1 MLIILQL
8 LDLVKKAQNGDEASL
23 QAILKNFEGFMYK
36 TASSIYINGYEIEDL
51 IQIEAIALINAVFKY
66 NCGYKNAFTTYA
78 ATAIKNAAFNELRSY
93 LNKKNGEKFEFSLNN
108 TIDEDTEFMDMLL
121 SDDNVEEDIL
131 LKEEVKTLRKALK
144 SLPDNFREII
154 CWHYF
159 KEKSL
164 KEYAEF
170 KNIKYSAAKKRH
182 ERALE
187 KLQQIIIA
195 ISK

>member
-8 LDLVKKAQNGDEASL
+8 LDLVKKAQDRDEASL
-23 QAILKNFEGFMYK
+23 QAIIKNFEGFMYK
-36 TASSIYINGYEIEDL
+36 TASSIYINGYEVEDL
-51 IQIEAIALINAVFKY
+51 LQIEATALINAIFKY
-66 NCGYKNAFTTYA
+66 NCEYTNAFTTYA
-78 ATAIKNAAFNELRSY
+78 TTAIKNALNNELRSY
-93 LNKKNGEKFEFSLNN
+93 LNKRNGEKFEFSLNN
-108 TIDEDTEFMDMLL
+108 TMDEDTEFMDMLL

-131 LKEEVKTLRKALK
+131 LKEDIRTLRKALK

-170 KNIKYSAAKKRH
+170 KNIKYSTAKKRH
-182 ERALE
+182 ARALK
-187 KLQQIIIA
+187 KLKEIIIT

>member
-1 MLIILQL
+1 MK
-8 LDLVKKAQNGDEASL
+8 DKKE
-23 QAILKNFEGFMYK
+23 
-36 TASSIYINGYEIEDL
+36 
-51 IQIEAIALINAVFKY
+51 
-66 NCGYKNAFTTYA
+66 
-78 ATAIKNAAFNELRSY
+78 R
-93 LNKKNGEKFEFSLNN
+93 
-108 TIDEDTEFMDMLL
+108 
-121 SDDNVEEDIL
+121 
-131 LKEEVKTLRKALK
+131 EVKTLRKALK

-164 KEYAEF
+164 KEYAEL
-170 KNIKYSAAKKRH
+170 KNIKYSAVKKRH